1 MGYTIETKQ
10 SVNDKSDL
18 LKTDKCF
25 AVIDAESQTFTTP
38 AVSQNQAE
46 VYFEIE
52 D

>member
-10 SVNDKSDL
+10 SVNVESDL
-18 LKTDKCF
+18 LKAEKCF
-25 AVIDAESQTFTTP
+25 TVIDVESHTLSAP